1 MGVQAVWLWTER
13 PPEVL
18 AADMTFAEDRRETVL
33 SWLIGGRMTWEDAV
47 ELGGVSVA
55 TVGRWYRVF
64 RRSGA
69 FWPDDSLGQQHYDT
83 ALFNPNFLAA
93 VTSLILDS
101 PEAFLGEISET
112 LRQLSELPGWEG
124 LPHSP
129 STVSRVLRAVGYTH
143 KHIITHFR
151 ESCAH

>member
-64 RRSGA
+64 RRS
-69 FWPDDSLGQQHYDT
+69 
-83 ALFNPNFLAA
+83 
-93 VTSLILDS
+93 
-101 PEAFLGEISET
+101 
-112 LRQLSELPGWEG
+112 
-124 LPHSP
+124 
-129 STVSRVLRAVGYTH
+129 
-143 KHIITHFR
+143 
-151 ESCAH
+151 